1 MVNVNNEEQNNLISI
16 IKTHTA
22 NINTSISPRR
32 HTHSPFCSH
41 HKYNERFGKSEAK
54 PNGIR
59 ATIDASRFFS
69 KPKNK
74 KNSNFNTN
82 PSSNK
87 SIELTS
93 QPTHREVEQKIT
105 EIETNQNEHY
115 KNKELLEFIKVVKI
129 KFSEIESELEKT
141 KGELVYFKRKS
152 EEQAEVIEELRKRE
166 RYLK

>member
-1 MVNVNNEEQNNLISI
+1 VVNVNNEEQNNLISI

-32 HTHSPFCSH
+32 HTHSPICSH

-74 KNSNFNTN
+74 
-82 PSSNK
+82 
-87 SIELTS
+87 
-93 QPTHREVEQKIT
+93 
-105 EIETNQNEHY
+105 
-115 KNKELLEFIKVVKI
+115 
-129 KFSEIESELEKT
+129 
-141 KGELVYFKRKS
+141 
-152 EEQAEVIEELRKRE
+152 
-166 RYLK
+166 